1 MAMSCSSRWT
11 SVCPLIRV
19 FTWLMT
25 LGSSQI
31 RLSPLPLSSL
41 LNQIASLRGSSK
53 REVMQTS
60 IEALSNVARAFVH
73 LDYSTS
79 NPQAHLSKDE
89 QEELH
94 ARSLGWEARV
104 GSH

>member
-1 MAMSCSSRWT
+1 
-11 SVCPLIRV
+11 
-19 FTWLMT
+19 
-25 LGSSQI
+25 
-31 RLSPLPLSSL
+31 
-41 LNQIASLRGSSK
+41 
-53 REVMQTS
+53 MQTS

-73 LDYSTS
+73 LDYSAS